1 MNGPELKQRREE
13 LGLTQTTFADVIG
26 ITANTIS
33 RYERGSLQVPKWM
46 ELAIQTLEQKHIEM
60 LQKRQKSEV

>member
-13 LGLTQTTFADVIG
+13 LGLTQTTFAEVLG

-33 RYERGSLQVPKWM
+33 RYERGSLQIPKWM
-46 ELAIQTLEQKHIEM
+46 ELTLQALEQKHIET
-60 LQKRQKSEV
+60 LQKRQRSEV